1 MKPAVY
7 FSGVILAIVLALVVV
22 ILLVVR
28 SSPGGGSSH
37 DPLPVTRYLNDPP
50 LSHHGNRY
58 TLEAV
63 IHRQLDAQSGI
74 GRLISVEVPQA
85 DARLPL
91 LIPHNIDDSL
101 YVGQRYI
108 FDILVQE
115 DRLVVEGMKRN

>member
-28 SSPGGGSSH
+28 SGPGGPGGH
-37 DPLPVTRYLNDPP
+37 DPMPVVRYLNDPP

-74 GRLISVEVPQA
+74 GRLISVEVPEA
-85 DARLPL
+85 DTRVPL
-91 LIPHNIDDSL
+91 LIPQELEESL

-108 FDILVQE
+108 FDI
-115 DRLVVEGMKRN
+115 VVEEDHLIVERMSRN